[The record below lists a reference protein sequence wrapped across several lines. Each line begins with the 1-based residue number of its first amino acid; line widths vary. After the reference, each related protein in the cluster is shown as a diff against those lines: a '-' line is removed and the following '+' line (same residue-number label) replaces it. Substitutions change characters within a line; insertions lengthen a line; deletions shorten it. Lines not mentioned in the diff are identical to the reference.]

1 MRRMSAACRLRRART
16 FLFSLHICRPTL
28 METLRAMQ
36 PHGSATARVRLA
48 GRGAVAPL
56 RAAPCRRRAA
66 AAAPAAQASSA
77 KSAGAA
83 AAAAKRA
90 FNFSAGPA
98 CLPLDVLQQAQAEM
112 VDWHGSGMSVL
123 EMSHRG
129 PEFESIIAKAEKDLR
144 TLMKIPDNYKA
155 RCASR
160 LVGCCVR
167 ASLASSRVVQC
178 PKARR
183 LSRAVGSRRVATV
196 DCLAARGCSGSRRQG
211 DQTD

>member
-1 MRRMSAACRLRRART
+1 MR
-16 FLFSLHICRPTL
+16 
-28 METLRAMQ
+28 

-56 RAAPCRRRAA
+56 RVTQCRRRAA
-66 AAAPAAQASSA
+66 AVAPAAQASSA

-83 AAAAKRA
+83 AAPVKRA

-144 TLMKIPDNYKA
+144 TLMNIPDNYKA
-155 RCASR
+155 RCAPGRWAVACVGLHVSR
-160 LVGCCVR
+160 LLESCSAQKHGVFCVLSDARHVR
-167 ASLASSRVVQC
+167 A
-178 PKARR
+178 
-183 LSRAVGSRRVATV
+183 V
-196 DCLAARGCSGSRRQG
+196 DCLVARCGYGSQRQRSQM
-211 DQTD
+211 D